1 MRESG
6 GKYSSAT
13 GAKDYRWCES
23 DSIGVTRAI
32 PGKNTRVLTID
43 DIDRSY
49 YNKLVDDARDAIAQ
63 YCDVEWFVS

>member
-6 GKYSSAT
+6 GKFSSAT

-23 DSIGVTRAI
+23 DAVDSVRAVTGQ
-32 PGKNTRVLTID
+32 GKPVFSMD

-49 YNKLVDDARDAIAQ
+49 YNKLVDDAKDAIAQ
-63 YCDVEWFVS
+63 YCDIEWFVS